1 MVEWF
6 FSAMKQYPEI
16 AIFLALA
23 FGYYFGKFTF
33 KGIGLGA
40 VTATLI
46 AGVVIGQ
53 IGITIN
59 QPLKAFAFLMF
70 LFAVGYGVGPQFVRG
85 IARDGV
91 PQAVFSVVQCV
102 FSLLAIVLIAK
113 VAGYDLGY
121 AAGLYSGSQTISAA
135 MGLSTDAINRLGLPP
150 DQAKA
155 LIDSMPVA
163 YAVSYMFGTMGSAIV
178 IAVLGPKLLGIDLVA
193 ACKDYE
199 EKFGGTKKEVGG
211 AGTAWHRWVL
221 RAYKVQPAGKAAGVP
236 AAELDSMLPDARSF
250 VQRISRGGKMIDATA
265 DTVLQEG
272 DVVAVAAGRGAR
284 VTDKVRR
291 AGRAAGLRVAEIESM
306 VPDARIFVQRIR
318 RGGQIIDATADT
330 VLQEGDVVAV
340 AGEGEVLVRVL
351 QGAVEVDDRELL
363 AVPIEGV
370 DVLVTNKEVDGK
382 TLAELAQRP
391 SARGVF
397 LRKITRGATATDI
410 PILPSTK
417 INRGD
422 LLTIV
427 GRTQDTAAATKLLGV
442 ADRPTDITDMA
453 FVAGAVVV
461 GGLIGALVVNVAGV
475 PLTLSTAGGALIA
488 GIIGGW
494 LRSVRPSFGR
504 IPTPTVWFM
513 NSVGLNIFIAIV
525 GISAGPGF
533 VNGLKTQG
541 IGLFLWGALATTIPL
556 VLGMFV
562 AKYLFRFHDALNLG
576 IVSGARTTTASLGLV
591 CDQAKSQI
599 PALGYTVTYAVGN
612 TLLTIWGMVVIMLL
626 S

>member
-1 MVEWF
+1 MDWF
-6 FSAMKQYPEI
+6 FATLKSYPEI
-16 AIFLALA
+16 AIFLSLGL
-23 FGYYFGKFTF
+23 GYFFGKYGY
-33 KGIGLGA
+33 KGIALGS

-46 AGVVIGQ
+46 AGVIIGQ

-59 QPLKAFAFLMF
+59 QPLKAFSFLMF

-85 IARDGV
+85 IASNGL
-91 PQAVFSVVQCV
+91 PQAIFSAIMCV
-102 FSLLAIVLIAK
+102 FSLVACAVIAK

-135 MGLSTDAINRLGLPP
+135 MGLSTDAINRTGMAPE
-150 DQAKA
+150 QAKA
-155 LIDSMPVA
+155 LIDSMPIA
-163 YAVSYMFGTMGSAIV
+163 YAVTYMFGTMGSAVV
-178 IAVLGPKLLGIDLVA
+178 IAVLGPKLLGINLEA

-199 EKFGGTKKEVGG
+199 EKHGGGKKELGG
-211 AGTAWHRWVL
+211 AGSAWHRWAL
-221 RAYKVQPAGKAAGVP
+221 RAYKVRQGGKAAGLR
-236 AAELDSMLPDARSF
+236 AAQAESLVS
-250 VQRISRGGKMIDATA
+250 
-265 DTVLQEG
+265 
-272 DVVAVAAGRGAR
+272 GAR
-284 VTDKVRR
+284 
-291 AGRAAGLRVAEIESM
+291 LFI
-306 VPDARIFVQRIR
+306 QRIR
-318 RGGQIIDATADT
+318 RDGKIIDATADT
-330 VLQEGDVVAV
+330 VLQAGDVVAV
-340 AGEGEVLVRVL
+340 AGEREVLVRVL
-351 QGAVEVDDRELL
+351 QEADEVDDKELL
-363 AVPIEGV
+363 AVPVEGV

-382 TLAELAQRP
+382 TLAELAQGP
-391 SARGVF
+391 NARGVF

-410 PILPSTK
+410 PILPSTE

-422 LLTIV
+422 LLTLV
-427 GRTQDTAAATKLLGV
+427 GRTQDVSAATKMLGV
-442 ADRPTDITDMA
+442 ADRPTDVTDMA
-453 FVAGAVVV
+453 FVGAFVVVGALIGAVV
-461 GGLIGALVVNVAGV
+461 LNIGGV
-475 PLTLSTAGGALIA
+475 PITLSTAGGALVA

-556 VLGMFV
+556 VLGMFM
-562 AKYLFRFHDALNLG
+562 AKYVFRFHDALNLG
-576 IVSGARTTTASLGLV
+576 IVSGSRTTTASLGLV

-612 TLLTIWGMVVIMLL
+612 TLLTIWGMVIIMIL